1 MYFISLRTAPETLVK
16 WILTDDRY
24 GDKIR
29 EKYAEPL
36 PVTVLFFDGMEE
48 KDLDTWV
55 RKVILSDIIKRY
67 MEIVSI

>member
-1 MYFISLRTAPETLVK
+1 LYFISLRTATETLVK

-36 PVTVLFFDGMEE
+36 PVTV
-48 KDLDTWV
+48 
-55 RKVILSDIIKRY
+55 
-67 MEIVSI
+67 